1 MRERIGRSSSLPSLS
16 SPIANDRLLHVSVV
30 SRRKSNN
37 PGARES
43 RDELGAAAPDGVVRN
58 GITRSA
64 GGINRTVGSVWRKK
78 GSTRG
83 RRYRKRGEVCKLF
96 LHLHHTVRVGNQV
109 SENRVN
115 IPTYRTS
122 RVANAMATEAKGE
135 AKLNVQMPGRG
146 DKHRSAQVSIRAMI
160 SHL

>member
-16 SPIANDRLLHVSVV
+16 SPIAKDHLLHVSVV

-43 RDELGAAAPDGVVRN
+43 RDELGAAPDGVVRN

-64 GGINRTVGSVWRKK
+64 GGINRTVGS
-78 GSTRG
+78 GG
-83 RRYRKRGEVCKLF
+83 RRAQLEGAKEERRGEVCKLF

-135 AKLNVQMPGRG
+135 AKFNVQMPGRG